1 MELDTEVFG
10 QLLGILDRSFRRKL
24 RGHHQSPHVLRP
36 QRCNRQTSDHGGVD
50 TARNADTG
58 LFIPIFNE
66 EIPQTATSRLVNEAG
81 TVVHRHRDG
90 LDAAS
95 GIFGIEHLKVLFE
108 TFQQPHQLAPVVHHA
123 RHPVVNQLRSTA
135 DLIDHHHILSLDVG
149 DIPDYVVPTTQVAL
163 AVAAGMDVDDGFD
176 RLVEIR
182 GMKKI
187 VAYDQRTAATPYRNV
202 FATFR
207 RGQKSQFA
215 AHGDILFSH
224 VADDSSLLNQRC
236 GTDRPL
242 LGENR
247 KPHDRI
253 HRIAFG
259 GNPHQRIFALFQ
271 KRIFPQQIERRSTAD
286 RLLGKNDEVCAFGFR
301 TTYGF
306 DDLVCI
312 SCDVADR
319 IIQLSQS
326 YLHLSGIS
334 KSYIIA
340 KLIIIWKKQ
349 RFRGKSFIR
358 TQRSYRKKAI
368 GVSKSSFGKEA
379 VPVSTQRI
387 QPDLPW
393 EGRATNRST
402 PNACYCCSSGSA
414 TRIRPQYSQMMI
426 FLP

>member
-1 MELDTEVFG
+1 MT
-10 QLLGILDRSFRRKL
+10 
-24 RGHHQSPHVLRP
+24 
-36 QRCNRQTSDHGGVD
+36 
-50 TARNADTG
+50 
-58 LFIPIFNE
+58 
-66 EIPQTATSRLVNEAG
+66 
-81 TVVHRHRDG
+81 
-90 LDAAS
+90 
-95 GIFGIEHLKVLFE
+95 
-108 TFQQPHQLAPVVHHA
+108 
-123 RHPVVNQLRSTA
+123 
-135 DLIDHHHILSLDVG
+135 
-149 DIPDYVVPTTQVAL
+149 
-163 AVAAGMDVDDGFD
+163 GFD

-224 VADDSSLLNQRC
+224 IADDSSLLNQRC

-259 GNPHQRIFALFQ
+259 SNPHQRIFALFQ

-286 RLLGKNDEVCAFGFR
+286 RLLGKNDEVRAFGFR